1 MCTLLPILMM
11 SKDADTA
18 HCKVVWACAVGYIV
32 L

>member
-1 MCTLLPILMM
+1 M